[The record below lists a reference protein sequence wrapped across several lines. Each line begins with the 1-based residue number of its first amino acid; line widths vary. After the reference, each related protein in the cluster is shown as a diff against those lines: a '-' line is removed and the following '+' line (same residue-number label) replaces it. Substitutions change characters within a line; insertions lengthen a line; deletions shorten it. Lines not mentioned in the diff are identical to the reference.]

1 LTVYPTKLQF
11 VNKWDKASSMTLLRP
26 FSDEQSRLIINL
38 RQRYEV
44 WMEAEQERAS
54 LPYDLR
60 RKTVSGTTYLY
71 EIHDRS
77 GNGKSLGRMDAAR
90 EATFADYHDRKTA
103 LKAKIGGMRGR
114 LAETAALYRALRL
127 PLLSSEAGPILRECD
142 RRQLLGSHLLVVG
155 TNAIAAYMI
164 EANGAIT
171 LPDETEDFDLA
182 WVAEAPDTAERRVW
196 DMLKAVDPT
205 FTINSERDFQARN
218 AKAYEV
224 ELLVAPSRA
233 KTLGAKDQPRPVPLP
248 EQEWLLL
255 GRPVD
260 QVIGCRDGSPARI
273 VAPDPRWFALHK
285 LWMADQSKRNPLK
298 RPKDLKQ
305 GMALLDAVAAAMPH
319 YPLDQSF
326 EAELPATLAP
336 HYLAWRASQPVNRGR
351 KW

>member
-1 LTVYPTKLQF
+1 MMQV
-11 VNKWDKASSMTLLRP
+11 RP
-26 FSDEQSRLIINL
+26 FSDEQSRLLINL

-44 WMEAEQERAS
+44 WMAAEQELAAM
-54 LPYDLR
+54 PYDLR
-60 RKTVSGTTYLY
+60 RKTVSGSTYLY
-71 EIHDRS
+71 EIRDRS
-77 GNGKSLGRMDAAR
+77 GNGKSLGPMNESR
-90 EATFADYHDRKTA
+90 EARFQEYHERKDA
-103 LKAKIGGMRGR
+103 LQAQIKGLRPV
-114 LAETAALYRALRL
+114 LAESAALYRALRL
-127 PLLSSEAGPILRECD
+127 PMLSSEAGPILRECD
-142 RRQLLGSHLLVVG
+142 RRHLLGSHLLVVG

-164 EANGAIT
+164 EANGTIA

-182 WVAEAPDTAERRVW
+182 WVAETPHDAEQRVW

-233 KTLGAKDQPRPVPLP
+233 NTLGAKDQPRPMPLP

-285 LWMADQSKRNPLK
+285 LWMSAQAKRNPLK
-298 RPKDLKQ
+298 RPKDRKQ
-305 GMALLDAVAAAMPH
+305 GLALLDAVTIAMPH
-319 YPLDQSF
+319 YPLDDALEASLPDELRPYLVQWQS
-326 EAELPATLAP
+326 LRPTSGKP
-336 HYLAWRASQPVNRGR
+336 GW
-351 KW
+351 